1 MTDNTARQKVPR
13 PNGFAIPRPQQ
24 PPPLRRREGS
34 PLGAALDE
42 RPVTGSGNSHVTS
55 GSVPRP
61 GALAAQP
68 VPPAPVPVQ
77 PVAVQYAAP
86 VQEPAKPVEQAIKAA
101 AFRDAMATL
110 SEDEDKTTAFQVP
123 EELLRRARLGMPG
136 PAFDED
142 KAPDSG
148 AITAPPPPSPV
159 AETSGVRLGVP
170 GMPKDLDV
178 GSFAGSDYESVSV
191 NELAEEEER
200 SGEFTRINMAGE
212 LEALLPPIEKQEP
225 TKTVVRRR
233 LEPKKTDTA
242 SAVLWVVI
250 GVLSAAGAVLASL
263 MANG

>member
-24 PPPLRRREGS
+24 PPPLRRRDGK

-42 RPVTGSGNSHVTS
+42 RPAVGTGSPHMTS
-55 GSVPRP
+55 GAIPRP
-61 GALAAQP
+61 T
-68 VPPAPVPVQ
+68 VPKPGSA
-77 PVAVQYAAP
+77 VAVHSMP
-86 VQEPAKPVEQAIKAA
+86 VQEDAKPLEQASKAA
-101 AFRDAMATL
+101 AFREAMATL
-110 SEDEDKTTAFQVP
+110 SDDEDKTTAFQVP
-123 EELLRRARLGMPG
+123 EELLRRARLGTPG

-142 KAPDSG
+142 EAPDSE
-148 AITAPPPPSPV
+148 AVTAPPPPSPV
-159 AETSGVRLGVP
+159 AEASAIKLGVP

-178 GSFAGSDYESVSV
+178 HSFAGSGLESVSV
-191 NELAEEEER
+191 NELAEEDEQ

-212 LEALLPPIEKQEP
+212 LEALLPQIEKQEP